1 MKKARMETAT
11 TTGEGLTLGI
21 VGHGSFI
28 VTREALTMITV
39 FGGRLHCYQADGG
52 CRKQGLYFSRTV
64 PKKALQCV
72 VIGPQPDMASYDG
85 PTGQENEEVMISV
98 SRELAP
104 KLDGAVLDFGSYNK
118 MQRFLWL
125 AVPVVK
131 GPACTC
137 RRSIGSPAGKNAPC
151 LDDQGIGLSDL

>member
-1 MKKARMETAT
+1 MKNARMETAAT
-11 TTGEGLTLGI
+11 DGRSLAASI
-21 VGHGSFI
+21 PGHGSFT
-28 VTREALTMITV
+28 VTEEALTMITV

-64 PKKALQCV
+64 PKKVLQCLV
-72 VIGPQPDMASYDG
+72 SGPRSGTTSSDG
-85 PTGQENEEVMISV
+85 STGQDNEEVMISV

-125 AVPVVK
+125 AMPAVK

-137 RRSIGSPAGKNAPC
+137 RRSVGPPAGKNSPC